1 MVEGGSAGLEVSS
14 HWLKSGGNN
23 IRQASSLNITG
34 VLKFPVNK
42 PIALVSL
49 YMLLKKIGRICR
61 LADKCLEFVEIL
73 NFKAFDLSLKKMKRI
88 NGVLDLF
95 WKVVVGFLSKLK
107 EYNFGD

>member
-1 MVEGGSAGLEVSS
+1 MCC
-14 HWLKSGGNN
+14 KYT
-23 IRQASSLNITG
+23 II
-34 VLKFPVNK
+34 
-42 PIALVSL
+42 IALVSL